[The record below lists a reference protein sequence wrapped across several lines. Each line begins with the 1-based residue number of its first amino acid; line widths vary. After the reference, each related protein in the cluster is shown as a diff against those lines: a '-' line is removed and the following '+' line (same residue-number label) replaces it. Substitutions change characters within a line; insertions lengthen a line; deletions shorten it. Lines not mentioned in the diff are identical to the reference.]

1 MKEDLILL
9 LKSYRSKLKDID
21 DNSFRIWAE
30 SLGSKFVP
38 EIRYGGISKSD
49 WLRKV
54 EKSILLL
61 GRDKDKYESFVSEII
76 TDNFKDG
83 ECNKNSIGFINKFFP
98 NLLDDII
105 LSLCNTNDL
114 EKVIDIVDCM
124 RLYPEERKSE
134 IFQII
139 KDSLSK
145 RALETDSSGKWKYFD
160 FSIRD
165 RDNFSL
171 LNPEDISKD
180 ELKSQLKDFSEGS
193 VALEMCLRVLW
204 KRNVPTKACCKGA
217 HLSYTHDGYVSL
229 AVDPYIAFMP
239 GCEWQKYLPKEI
251 LEDEDVFL
259 DEDAIHY
266 FGNNIDE
273 FFYTLAFSVIVG
285 EKDNSKE
292 VSSKFARQPESVD
305 LLLYQSY
312 VYSLNKVGFDSKQC
326 ETLAKEELDLLN
338 AAYLS
343 REVLINAA
351 LLHQDTLKRYVEE
364 NNQKL
369 ISSKHETKE
378 SNNKK

>member
-21 DNSFRIWAE
+21 EKSFRVWAE

-38 EIRYGGISKSD
+38 EIRYDGISKSD

-54 EKSILLL
+54 EKSILLV
-61 GRDKDKYESFVSEII
+61 GRDKDKYESFVSEIV
-76 TDNFKDG
+76 TDNFKYG
-83 ECNKNSIGFINKFFP
+83 ECNKSSIGFINKFFP
-98 NLLDDII
+98 NLLDDIVF
-105 LSLCNTNDL
+105 SLCNANDF
-114 EKVIDIVDCM
+114 EKIIDIVDCM
-124 RLYPEERKSE
+124 RLYPDERKSK

-139 KDSLSK
+139 KDGLSK
-145 RALETDSSGKWKYFD
+145 NTLENDTSGKWKYFD
-160 FSIRD
+160 FSMRD

-171 LNPEDISKD
+171 VDPEDVSKD
-180 ELKSQLKDFSEGS
+180 ELDRQLKDFSEGS
-193 VALEMCLRVLW
+193 VSLEMCLRALW
-204 KRNVPTKACCKGA
+204 KRDVLTKACCKGA
-217 HLSYTHDGYVSL
+217 HLSYTHDGDVSL
-229 AVDPYIAFMP
+229 AVDPYIAFVP

-266 FGNNIDE
+266 FGNNIDG
-273 FFYTLAFSVIVG
+273 FFNTLAFSVIEG

-326 ETLAKEELDLLN
+326 EVLAEEELELLN
-338 AAYLS
+338 ALS
-343 REVLINAA
+343 REELRDVS

-369 ISSKHETKE
+369 ISSKTENKE
-378 SNNKK
+378 GNSKK